1 LTPPSPAALYLDVSP
16 EPAFATFHPPV
27 DRPSTDTA
35 VVLCPPFGWDEVC
48 SYRSLR
54 AWATR
59 LAGAGYPTLRV
70 SFPGTGDSAGDPRG
84 PERLAVSCATLRCA
98 AQWLRDAH
106 GPRRIVSIGLG
117 LGGLIAYRACAEGA
131 TIDDLVLWGTP
142 SRGRAIVRQLRAFSN
157 LEVAQFYEGLQPP
170 PPLASG
176 ELEAGGFLLS
186 AQTVTQLEGVDLAAL
201 ELPGDRPR
209 RVLLLERDGLA
220 VDARLREHLQGSA
233 VDLAVAP
240 GAGYG
245 AMTSHPQQAR
255 PALATLERIQAWLDE
270 ASRAGHPPRA
280 SLDEPRRAG
289 TPALAGAASVVG
301 ATDRLTIVD
310 GPAVVETPV
319 WIEQRFGRLA
329 AVLTEPANGPTHEL
343 CAVLLN
349 AGAVRRI
356 GPSRMWVQAARRWA
370 ARGVPTLRLDVE
382 GIGDADGADAPYAD
396 DRSLYADWL
405 VPQVLAALDFA
416 QERGLGQ
423 RFVLGGLCA
432 GAYWAF
438 HAALDDAR
446 VVAALMVNPR
456 VLVWDPG
463 LAPARDLRALISQP
477 LSFSKIHREASS
489 KRVLMLAR
497 WLLAAPR
504 RSISERRSRR
514 LGHVSAVGEV
524 DAVLDRLRGADIR
537 ALLLFSER
545 EPLRDELERSGRM
558 AILRQWPNV
567 TVEHVA
573 VRDHTLRPSS
583 AQRQVH
589 QILDRA
595 LDRELAL
602 APRREPANERAQPLA
617 E

>member
-1 LTPPSPAALYLDVSP
+1 MYLDVRP
-16 EPAFATFHPPV
+16 EAAFATFHPV
-27 DRPSTDTA
+27 DRPGTDTA

-54 AWATR
+54 AWAQR
-59 LAGAGYPTLRV
+59 LAQAGYPTLRV

-84 PERLAVSCATLRCA
+84 PERLAIWCATLRCA

-106 GPRRIVSIGLG
+106 RQRRIVSVGLG

-131 TIDDLVLWGTP
+131 AIDDLVLWGTP
-142 SRGRAIVRQLRAFSN
+142 ARGRAIVRQLRAFSK
-157 LEVAQFYEGLQPP
+157 LEVSRFYDGLQPP
-170 PPLASG
+170 PALALG

-186 AQTVTQLEGVDLAAL
+186 AQTVTQLEALDLAAL

-209 RVLLLERDGLA
+209 RLLLLERDGLA
-220 VDARLREHLQGSA
+220 VDARLREHLQGAA

-240 GAGYG
+240 GAGYA

-270 ASRAGHPPRA
+270 ASQVGPPPRA
-280 SLDEPRRAG
+280 
-289 TPALAGAASVVG
+289 GAANVAG
-301 ATDRLTIVD
+301 ATDRLTIAD
-310 GPAVVETPV
+310 GPVVVETPV
-319 WIEQRFGRLA
+319 WIEQRFGKLA
-329 AVLTEPANGPTHEL
+329 AVLTEPADGPTHEL
-343 CAVLLN
+343 CAILLN

-356 GPSRMWVQAARRWA
+356 GPSRMWVHAARRWA

-382 GIGDADGADAPYAD
+382 GIGDADGDDAPYAD
-396 DRSLYADWL
+396 DRSLYADRL
-405 VPQVLAALDFA
+405 IPQVLAALDFA

-456 VLVWDPG
+456 VLVWDPD

-477 LSFSKIHREASS
+477 LSVSKIHREASS
-489 KRVLMLAR
+489 TRVLMLAR
-497 WLLAAPR
+497 WLLAAPL
-504 RSISERRSRR
+504 RSISSRRSRR
-514 LGHVSAVGEV
+514 PGRVSAVSEV
-524 DAVLDRLRGADIR
+524 DAVLDRLRGAESR

-558 AILRQWPNV
+558 AMLRQWPNV

-573 VRDHTLRPSS
+573 VHDHTLRPSS
-583 AQRQVH
+583 AQRQANE
-589 QILDRA
+589 ILDRA

-602 APRREPANERAQPLA
+602 APRREPATQRA
-617 E
+617 

>member
-1 LTPPSPAALYLDVSP
+1 MYLDVSP
-16 EPAFATFHPPV
+16 EPAFATFHPPA
-27 DRPSTDTA
+27 DRPGTDTA

-54 AWATR
+54 AWAQR
-59 LAGAGYPTLRV
+59 LADAGYPTLRV

-84 PERLAVSCATLRCA
+84 PERLAVWCATLRCA

-106 GPRRIVSIGLG
+106 GSRRIASVGLG

-142 SRGRAIVRQLRAFSN
+142 ARGRAIVRQLRVFSN
-157 LEVAQFYEGLQPP
+157 LEVSQFYEGLQPP
-170 PPLASG
+170 PPPASG

-186 AQTVTQLEGVDLAAL
+186 AQTVTQLEGVDLDAL

-209 RVLLLERDGLA
+209 RVLLIARDGLA
-220 VDARLREHLQGSA
+220 VDARLREHLEGSA
-233 VDLAVAP
+233 VDLTVAT
-240 GAGYG
+240 GAGYA

-255 PALATLERIQAWLDE
+255 PALATLERIQTWLDKE
-270 ASRAGHPPRA
+270 SRARLVEATQAAPPPRA
-280 SLDEPRRAG
+280 
-289 TPALAGAASVVG
+289 GAANVAG
-301 ATDRLTIVD
+301 ATDRLTIAD
-310 GPAVVETPV
+310 GPVVVETPV

-329 AVLTEPANGPTHEL
+329 AVLTEPANGATHEL

-356 GPSRMWVQAARRWA
+356 GPSRMWVQTARRWA
-370 ARGVPTLRLDVE
+370 ARGVPTVRLDVE
-382 GIGDADGADAPYAD
+382 GIGDADGDDAPYAD
-396 DRSLYADWL
+396 DRSLYADGL
-405 VPQVLAALDFA
+405 IPQVLAALDFA
-416 QERGLGQ
+416 QERGLGR
-423 RFVLGGLCA
+423 RFVLLGLCA

-477 LSFSKIHREASS
+477 LSLSKIYREASF
-489 KRVLMLAR
+489 KRVRMMGR

-504 RSISERRSRR
+504 QSISSRRSRR
-514 LGHVSAVGEV
+514 PDRVSAVSEV
-524 DAVLDRLRGADIR
+524 DAVLDRLRGAQSR
-537 ALLLFSER
+537 ALLLFSEH

-558 AILRQWPNV
+558 AMLRQWPNV

-583 AQRQVH
+583 AQRHVH

-602 APRREPANERAQPLA
+602 APRREPANGRA
-617 E
+617 